1 MVERKDI
8 IRTRK
13 VIWQAYLD
21 LSKEKDYT
29 AITASEVIKLAGV
42 SRGTFYSHYKDI
54 QQLRQEIEKDFCS
67 ITAEALLPAV
77 RHLFTNTERAMFH
90 ILRFFEKNREM
101 IRAVSA
107 QGSSETYFLF
117 CKDRLGKDIL
127 RCACTGKTDE
137 RMILK
142 AVIMSSMIIDQC
154 RDVVMEGMNYTIA
167 QRARVLY
174 EIVKDGIPS
183 GEE

>member
-1 MVERKDI
+1 MAERKDI

-13 VIWQAYLD
+13 AIWQAYLD
-21 LSKEKDYT
+21 LSREKPFSL
-29 AITASEVIKLAGV
+29 ITASDVIKQAGV
-42 SRGTFYSHYKDI
+42 SRGTFYGHYRDI
-54 QQLRQEIEKDFCS
+54 QQLRGEIEKDFCS
-67 ITAEALLPAV
+67 ITAEALLPAI

-101 IRAVSA
+101 IKAVTA
-107 QGSSETYFLF
+107 QGSSESYFLF

-137 RMILK
+137 GMILK
-142 AVIMSSMIIDQC
+142 AMIMSSMIIDQG

-167 QRARVLY
+167 QRAHILY
-174 EIVKDGIPS
+174 EVVRNGIPS
-183 GEE
+183 GD